1 MIHSRGNLEEAH
13 LDLGPSHGKLLVI
26 QSILAEMDIS
36 DAVSLDRLDLGSD
49 IRSKDDTPK

>member
-13 LDLGPSHGKLLVI
+13 FDLGPSHGKLLVI